1 MQNVQTAIIG
11 KSLLSELFMK
21 SITVF
26 CGASDEVDQTYLDIA
41 YKMGLA
47 IADRGMRLVYGGGGT
62 GLMGA
67 LADGALSVGGHVT
80 GIIPEFFNTVEK
92 AHDNLSRI
100 EVVVNMHERKA
111 RMAELVEGFIA
122 LPGGFGTLEELFEVL
137 TWSQIGLHN
146 KPIGLLNAYQFFDS
160 LLDFLKQVKD
170 KKFTTSNLDTL
181 YSVAASPNELLETM
195 IHSNQQNI
203 EKQ

>member
-1 MQNVQTAIIG
+1 
-11 KSLLSELFMK
+11 MK

-67 LADGALSVGGHVT
+67 VADGALSVGGHVT

-146 KPIGLLNAYQFFDS
+146 KPIGLLNAYQYFDS
-160 LLDFLKQVKD
+160 LIDFLKQVKD

-181 YSVAASPNELLETM
+181 YSVAASPNELLEIM
-195 IHSNQQNI
+195 IQHNQENVV
-203 EKQ
+203 EN

>member
-1 MQNVQTAIIG
+1 MQTAIIG
-11 KSLLSELFMK
+11 KSLLLELVMK
-21 SITVF
+21 SITGFGV
-26 CGASDEVDQTYLDIA
+26 ATEELDQTYVDIA
-41 YKMGLA
+41 YNMGLA
-47 IADRGMRLVYGGGGT
+47 SADRGMRLVYGGGGT

-67 LADGALSVGGHVT
+67 VADGALSVGGHVT

-146 KPIGLLNAYQFFDS
+146 KPIGLLNAHQFFDS

-195 IHSNQQNI
+195 IHFHQQNI

>member
-1 MQNVQTAIIG
+1 MQTAIIG
-11 KSLLSELFMK
+11 KSLLLELFMK

-47 IADRGMRLVYGGGGT
+47 IADRGMRMVYGGGGT

-67 LADGALSVGGHVT
+67 VADGALSVGGHVT

-146 KPIGLLNAYQFFDS
+146 KPIGLLNAHQFFDS

-195 IHSNQQNI
+195 IHFHQQNI